1 MGVVDEYEK
10 PTRTI
15 RLAKPAAAKK
25 VADLETQLAMAR
37 IGDAGLDDPAPQL
50 EIDLAAAKAEADD
63 TAMVF
68 KFRALTGRELEGLK
82 LAHPS
87 KDPTLMFDT
96 ITFPPALLAV
106 SCVQAGDGETSSGVP
121 ALSSAEAKELWDT
134 FSAGDCEALYAAAW
148 GVSNTAHLRPFSVTD
163 TDNPDQNSVSNS
175 TTAAL
180 EVLRIASS

>member
-15 RLAKPAAAKK
+15 RIAKPVAADK
-25 VADLETQLAMAR
+25 VSDLETRLAIAR

-87 KDPTLMFDT
+87 KDPTLNFDT

-106 SCVQAGDGETSSGVP
+106 SCVQAGDADKLT
-121 ALSSAEAKELWDT
+121 SAEAKELWDT

-163 TDNPDQNSVSNS
+163 TDNPDQNSVPNS
-175 TTAAL
+175 TTALL
-180 EVLRIASS
+180 EELHIASS

>member
-15 RLAKPAAAKK
+15 RIAKPAAADK
-25 VADLETQLAMAR
+25 VSDLETRLAIAR

-63 TAMVF
+63 MAMVF

-87 KDPTLMFDT
+87 KDPTLNFDT

-106 SCVQAGDGETSSGVP
+106 SCVQAGDADKLT
-121 ALSSAEAKELWDT
+121 SAEAKELWDT

-163 TDNPDQNSVSNS
+163 TDNPDQNSVPNS
-175 TTAAL
+175 TTALL
-180 EVLRIASS
+180 EELHIASS

>member
-1 MGVVDEYEK
+1 MGVIDEYEK
-10 PTRTI
+10 PTRTVRI
-15 RLAKPAAAKK
+15 AKPAAAEKI
-25 VADLETQLAMAR
+25 ADLETRLAIAR
-37 IGDAGLDDPAPQL
+37 IGDAGLDDPTPQL
-50 EIDLAAAKAEADD
+50 VLDLAAAKAEADD

-87 KDPTLMFDT
+87 KDPMLGFDT

-106 SCVQAGDGETSSGVP
+106 SCIQAGDADKLT
-121 ALSSAEAKELWDT
+121 SAEAKELWDT

-163 TDNPDQNSVSNS
+163 TDNPAQTSDLNS
-175 TTAAL
+175 TTALL
-180 EVLRIASS
+180 EVLDIASS